1 MAEILLSAISSAL
14 RVIGNAASTEIALRC
29 GVDDEL
35 QWLESELLYMRAWII
50 IAEEQGQGDRLARQ
64 WRHDMKRLSLEV
76 ARELESYKQPRTF
89 KNYILHPFTSK
100 NSQIS
105 NQIKSFK
112 QRLHDLR
119 ERSELYGIQRIVPPS
134 DDPSPV
140 PTPDSSRDENDL
152 IGLADIAT
160 ELTDE
165 LVNGDSSRKVVSI
178 YGMGGLGKTTLAKS
192 LYHSDPVKESFA
204 VRIWVHV
211 SPRYRINDL
220 VGMAISSLKKY
231 MTNEDLQRLHLLGEG
246 DHLRFLQD
254 FLNTRHYLLVLDEVW
269 DTNVWEFLNRAFPDN
284 NDYSRVIITTRK
296 KSVAVGVRGGGGRSV
311 HKLRFLNLVESLNL
325 IRREVN
331 PVTEDM
337 ITLAESM
344 VSKCGGLPLA
354 ITLLGEIMNV
364 NYDLAKWRRLND
376 ENIWE
381 SLKRHK
387 RYSTELAD
395 LLTLSYDNLP
405 RDERKPL
412 FLNIG
417 MFPFGQE
424 IDVNKLINMWV
435 TELHDNGMRDS
446 WAEDFFNELIDCSLI
461 TEEGS
466 FWEKPTTCNAI
477 HDVLRHL
484 IIEKAKDVS
493 YFDIFPLRN
502 YARDERG
509 VVVHMPSIRHAIHG
523 RAAEYIRS
531 LESLR
536 VKPNKKVRTLLFF
549 NTLGGVKARSLADQ
563 CALFRDL
570 EVLDLTGIDFSLAWI
585 SFSYML
591 RKIRNLRFLVLANTS
606 INKLPARIK
615 NHRCLQILETGTNSL
630 CILPKGIHR
639 LQQLRHLH
647 GFFHKT
653 LCLPIAHTLHSV
665 RVLSNPLFDIVME
678 TGRMQDLQELSL
690 RCQPQDSLFF
700 IQQLRNLSTLII
712 SSCNS
717 PPGEDPSYVDLPS
730 LEGLSACRNLTNVW
744 LDGPLMPLPAS
755 DTYPRSLQRLIL
767 SRSAL
772 KNDPMPEL
780 EMLPNLT
787 SLELMNAYDGK
798 KMVCSKN
805 RFQQL
810 VYLRLS
816 EAGNLREWE
825 VHEGAMP
832 SLQGLTISECPQ
844 LIRPQ
849 RFEGFP
855 NAGKTKSVY
864 GVPRYTDYN
873 PPQM

>member
-1 MAEILLSAISSAL
+1 
-14 RVIGNAASTEIALRC
+14 
-29 GVDDEL
+29 
-35 QWLESELLYMRAWII
+35 
-50 IAEEQGQGDRLARQ
+50 
-64 WRHDMKRLSLEV
+64 
-76 ARELESYKQPRTF
+76 
-89 KNYILHPFTSK
+89 
-100 NSQIS
+100 
-105 NQIKSFK
+105 
-112 QRLHDLR
+112 
-119 ERSELYGIQRIVPPS
+119 
-134 DDPSPV
+134 
-140 PTPDSSRDENDL
+140 
-152 IGLADIAT
+152 
-160 ELTDE
+160 
-165 LVNGDSSRKVVSI
+165 
-178 YGMGGLGKTTLAKS
+178 
-192 LYHSDPVKESFA
+192 
-204 VRIWVHV
+204 
-211 SPRYRINDL
+211 
-220 VGMAISSLKKY
+220 
-231 MTNEDLQRLHLLGEG
+231 
-246 DHLRFLQD
+246 
-254 FLNTRHYLLVLDEVW
+254 
-269 DTNVWEFLNRAFPDN
+269 
-284 NDYSRVIITTRK
+284 
-296 KSVAVGVRGGGGRSV
+296 
-311 HKLRFLNLVESLNL
+311 
-325 IRREVN
+325 
-331 PVTEDM
+331 
-337 ITLAESM
+337 
-344 VSKCGGLPLA
+344 
-354 ITLLGEIMNV
+354 
-364 NYDLAKWRRLND
+364 
-376 ENIWE
+376 
-381 SLKRHK
+381 
-387 RYSTELAD
+387 
-395 LLTLSYDNLP
+395 
-405 RDERKPL
+405 
-412 FLNIG
+412 
-417 MFPFGQE
+417 
-424 IDVNKLINMWV
+424 
-435 TELHDNGMRDS
+435 
-446 WAEDFFNELIDCSLI
+446 
-461 TEEGS
+461 
-466 FWEKPTTCNAI
+466 EKPTTCNAI

-864 GVPRYTDYN
+864 GVPRIIQHIHSNGDTPYILLRRNNEEELYFEGYGFFESSLTSQEASGSIVDLKIIQEENTQPSKNDSEQHDEVRHDDVEPYSEIVPIRRSN
-873 PPQM
+873 KIPQVHDPYDLYVDAEEHKLEDLNEPPRYKAALSDPEFDK